1 MRFTK
6 MQGLGNDFL
15 IFSGGPVSGAAEAA
29 RALCDRVTG
38 FGADGIIFVFPCPEA
53 DFEMR
58 IFNSDGGEA
67 LMCGNGIRC
76 AGRWFYDRR
85 YTEKTELRVKTKSG
99 IKTVFLHAADGEE
112 NLVTVDMGTVK
123 VGEKER
129 IAVCGKELEY
139 FPANAGNP
147 HAVIFTDEAETADI
161 ARLGAELSGI
171 VAPGDGINV
180 EFAKA
185 VSETGFRMRV
195 YERGCG
201 VTSACGT
208 GACACA
214 AAAAKAGLCL
224 YETPLTATLDGG
236 ELELTVLR
244 DSRVLMKGPAEYVFE
259 GETVSP

>member
-1 MRFTK
+1 MEKRGELSPRF
-6 MQGLGNDFL
+6 
-15 IFSGGPVSGAAEAA
+15 
-29 RALCDRVTG
+29 RVINMKIIA
-38 FGADGIIFVFPCPEA
+38 FGEILWDVFG
-53 DFEMR
+53 D
-58 IFNSDGGEA
+58 
-67 LMCGNGIRC
+67 
-76 AGRWFYDRR
+76 
-85 YTEKTELRVKTKSG
+85 EKTIG
-99 IKTVFLHAADGEE
+99 GAPFNFAA
-112 NLVTVDMGTVK
+112 
-123 VGEKER
+123 
-129 IAVCGKELEY
+129 
-139 FPANAGNP
+139 
-147 HAVIFTDEAETADI
+147 HI

-171 VAPGDGINV
+171 VAPGGGINV

-185 VSETGFRMRV
+185 VSKTGFRMRV

-224 YETPLTATLDGG
+224 YETPLTAALDGG

>member
-58 IFNSDGGEA
+58 IFNSDGSEA

-76 AGRWFYDRR
+76 AGRWFYDKWHTKR
-85 YTEKTELRVKTKSG
+85 TELRVKTLSG
-99 IKTVFLHAADGEE
+99 IKTLFLQVKNGETIS
-112 NLVTVDMGTVK
+112 VTVDMDKVT
-123 VGEKER
+123 VGEKSGCE
-129 IAVCGKELEY
+129 VCGETLEY
-139 FPANAGNP
+139 FPVDAGNP
-147 HAVIFTDEAETADI
+147 HAVIFTDGAESADI
-161 ARLGAELSGI
+161 AKLGAEI
-171 VAPGDGINV
+171 NRKIAPEYGVNV
-180 EFAKA
+180 EFAQILSPLK
-185 VSETGFRMRV
+185 FRMRV

-201 VTSACGT
+201 VTAACGT

-214 AAAAKAGLCL
+214 AAAAKSGLCL
-224 YETPLTATLDGG
+224 YGSPLTAVLDGG
-236 ELELTVLR
+236 LLELTVGR
-244 DSRVLMKGPAEYVFE
+244 DSRVMMKGPAEYVSE
-259 GETVSP
+259 GETEAF